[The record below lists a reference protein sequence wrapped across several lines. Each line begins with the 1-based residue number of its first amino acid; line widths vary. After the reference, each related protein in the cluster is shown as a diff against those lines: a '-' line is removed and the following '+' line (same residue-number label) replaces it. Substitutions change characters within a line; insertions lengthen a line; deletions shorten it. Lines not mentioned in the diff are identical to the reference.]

1 MEVTMIKTID
11 NYIPKT
17 TDNFINREEN
27 TDSKSTN
34 SSWLSAFVLLYNL
47 ARRRGGD
54 SRLFIP

>member
-1 MEVTMIKTID
+1 MIKTID

-27 TDSKSTN
+27 IDSKSTN